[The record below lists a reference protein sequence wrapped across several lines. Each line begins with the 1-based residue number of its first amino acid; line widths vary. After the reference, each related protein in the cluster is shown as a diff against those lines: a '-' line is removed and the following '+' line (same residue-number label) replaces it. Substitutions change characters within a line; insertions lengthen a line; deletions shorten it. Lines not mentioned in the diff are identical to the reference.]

1 MLDTKS
7 LYYSIKSCR
16 VSDDLAVVI
25 YVFNPPPLPDTHH
38 TRQIITKIV
47 LQ

>member
-7 LYYSIKSCR
+7 WYYFIKSCR

-25 YVFNPPPLPDTHH
+25 YAFTPPPDTHH
-38 TRQIITKIV
+38 TRQIIAKIV

>member
-7 LYYSIKSCR
+7 WYYFIKSCR

-25 YVFNPPPLPDTHH
+25 YAFKPPPPDTHH